1 LEASLWS
8 RCLSALENELPG
20 QQFNTWVRPLQA
32 IETDG
37 ALRLLAPNRFV
48 VDWVRGNLLERL
60 ALLIRELGLPV
71 PASIGVEVGSRPP
84 AAVPAETAGA
94 PGGAA
99 GGAARASG
107 VGAGG
112 RTAAAPANAV
122 GVPLNVEF
130 TFDKFVEGKSN
141 HFAKAAALQVAGN
154 PGRAYNPLFIY
165 GGVGLGKTHL
175 MHAVGH
181 LIMARDQEARVA
193 YVHSERF
200 VSDMV
205 KALQH
210 NRINDFKTSY
220 RSLNALLIDD
230 IQFFAGKEHSQ
241 EEFFHTFNALLEGQ
255 HQVILTCDRYPREVD
270 GLEERLKSR
279 FGWGLTVA
287 IEPPELETSV
297 AILIAKA
304 QVVGVELPEEVAFF
318 IAKRIRSNVRELE
331 GALRRVIANSHFTGH
346 PITIEFT
353 KEALKDLLS
362 LQARLITVENIQKTV
377 ADYFKVRVAD
387 LLSKRRSRSV
397 ARPRQV
403 AMTLAKELTTHSL
416 PEIGDAFGGRDHT
429 TVMHACRRIK
439 ELRDTEQRMQEDY
452 SNLLRTLT
460 G

>member
-1 LEASLWS
+1 V
-8 RCLSALENELPG
+8 LENELPE

-32 IETDG
+32 VEG
-37 ALRLLAPNRFV
+37 EGGLKLLAPNRFA
-48 VDWVRGNLLERL
+48 VDWVRAQLLPRL
-60 ALLIRELGLPV
+60 TALLPELGVSVRAIL
-71 PASIGVEVGSRPP
+71 VEVGSRP
-84 AAVPAETAGA
+84 
-94 PGGAA
+94 
-99 GGAARASG
+99 
-107 VGAGG
+107 
-112 RTAAAPANAV
+112 AAPTSPAHPLNGVSAALRAGKAPAKAV
-122 GVPLNVEF
+122 GVPLNAEF
-130 TFDKFVEGKSN
+130 TFDRFVEGKSN
-141 HFAKAAALQVAGN
+141 NLAKAAALQVAGN
-154 PGRAYNPLFIY
+154 PGKAYNPLFIY

-175 MHAVGH
+175 MHAIGH
-181 LIMARDQEARVA
+181 AMMARDREVRVA

-205 KALQH
+205 RALQH
-210 NRINDFKTSY
+210 NQINEFKNAY
-220 RSLNALLIDD
+220 RSLHALLIDD

-255 HQVILTCDRYPREVD
+255 NQIILTCDRYPREVD

-287 IEPPELETSV
+287 VEPPELETSV
-297 AILIAKA
+297 AILISKA
-304 QVVGVELPEEVAFF
+304 AATGVELPEEVAFF

-331 GALRRVIANSHFTGH
+331 GALRRVIANANFTGR

-403 AMTLAKELTTHSL
+403 AMALAKELTTHSL

-429 TVMHACRRIK
+429 TVMHACKRIK
-439 ELRDTEQRMQEDY
+439 ELRDIEQRMQEDY